1 MGNLNLKP
9 YTLPLRQR
17 NPGFSE
23 EELYQTARLIV
34 AALNARIHTVEWTP
48 ALFGN
53 EVMNITMHNN
63 WCAPAR
69 CLLAGKAAACKL
81 RFCLLRQPEPT
92 TQHCDAACN
101 AFEHGLANEW
111 F

>member
-1 MGNLNLKP
+1 MRQRNPEFSDKELNQIARL
-9 YTLPLRQR
+9 YVRAIEIGIPLRQR

-53 EVMNITMHNN
+53 ELMNVTMHNN
-63 WCAPAR
+63 WRAPRSAPAR
-69 CLLAGKAAACKL
+69 LAGYL
-81 RFCLLRQPEPT
+81 HVP
-92 TQHCDAACN
+92 
-101 AFEHGLANEW
+101 
-111 F
+111 